1 MTSFTRLIV
10 ALGLITALSTACA
23 QTNRRTQALD
33 AMQERLQA
41 ADANGDGYIDR
52 AEADASMPRLA
63 KNFAQLDK
71 DGDDRLSK
79 DELRQAAQALRQR
92 RGR

>member
-1 MTSFTRLIV
+1 MSTHTRLIV

-23 QTNRRTQALD
+23 QTNRRAQARD
-33 AMQERLQA
+33 AVQERFHA
-41 ADANGDGYIDR
+41 ADANGDGFIQR

-71 DGDDRLSK
+71 DDDDRLSK
-79 DELRQAAQALRQR
+79 DELRQAVQTLRQR
-92 RGR
+92 RGQ